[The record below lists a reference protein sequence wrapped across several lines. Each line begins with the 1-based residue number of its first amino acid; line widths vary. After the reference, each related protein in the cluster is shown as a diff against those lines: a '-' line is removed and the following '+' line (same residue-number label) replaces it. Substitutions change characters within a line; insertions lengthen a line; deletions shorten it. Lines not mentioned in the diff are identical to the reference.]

1 MRLLVSYL
9 QMNELFNPDLSGARA
24 PSGLSSNYILRWSLR
39 PGWRSALFLAAI
51 LAGSV
56 WVSVVAAR
64 AALSAY
70 RLDADS
76 IADVQNALRWD
87 PDNPDLVHRLGLVYT
102 YDQMNLNTT
111 ESLKY
116 LRQAVA
122 LNPRR
127 WEFWSDLGTSCDF
140 VMDTACSDEA
150 FRRAWALN
158 PMGPTLGW
166 SLGNHYLLTDRPEKA
181 FPFFRTLL
189 GLSPDYLDPTFR
201 LCLRATHDPEL
212 VYAEVLPHGKNGYDR
227 FAFLNFL
234 VSTGDYD
241 SAIKIWRQMIT
252 GPDRSP
258 SVSLVRPFLNSL
270 TDNNRLPEATSV
282 WNDLQ
287 RAGVIP
293 SRTGLQGTN
302 LLYNGNF
309 ATPPLNTGFDWR
321 VSDSAE
327 IVLDFSAT
335 PGFKNRHCLRVDF
348 SVGRNADYTLV
359 SQVVPVNP
367 KTPYQL
373 SAYVRSEDLTS
384 DSGPRLRVTEVGC
397 TGCVPMTS
405 DSMRSTTSW
414 HPVDVSFT
422 TQAQTH
428 AVVVSFWRP
437 QTKAA
442 LGDITGTAWLDDV
455 NLHAV
460 DVSAAGANTV
470 RTR

>member
-1 MRLLVSYL
+1 
-9 QMNELFNPDLSGARA
+9 MNELFNPDLSGARA
-24 PSGLSSNYILRWSLR
+24 PSGLGSNYILRWSLR
-39 PGWRSALFLAAI
+39 PWWRSSLFLAAI

-56 WVSVVAAR
+56 WMSAAALR
-64 AALSAY
+64 SALSAY
-70 RLDADS
+70 RLDAVS

-102 YDQMNLNTT
+102 YDQTDLDTS

-116 LRQAVA
+116 LRQAVV

-166 SLGNHYLLTDRPEKA
+166 AMGNHYLLTNRPEKA

-189 GLSPDYLDPTFR
+189 GLSPDYREPTFR

-212 VYAEVLPHGKNGYDR
+212 IYAEVLPHDTNGSDR

-241 SAIKIWRQMIT
+241 NAVKIWKEMIA

-270 TDNNRLPEATSV
+270 TDNNHLPEATRV
-282 WNDLQ
+282 WDDLQ
-287 RAGVIP
+287 HAGVIP
-293 SRTGLQGTN
+293 ASMSSPGKN

-309 ATPPLNTGFDWR
+309 ARPPLDAGFDWR
-321 VSDSAE
+321 VSNAPE
-327 IVLDFSAT
+327 IVLDFSAS
-335 PGFKNRHCLRVDF
+335 PGFKDNNCLRIDF
-348 SVGRNADYTLV
+348 SVGRNADYTVV
-359 SQVVPVNP
+359 SQIVPVNP
-367 KTPYQL
+367 KTSYQL
-373 SAYVRSEDLTS
+373 SAYVRSENLTS
-384 DSGPRLRVTEVGC
+384 DSGPRLRVVEMGC
-397 TGCVPMTS
+397 NGCVPATS
-405 DSMRSTTSW
+405 DSMQGTTSW
-414 HPVDVSFT
+414 HPVEVPFT
-422 TQAQTH
+422 TQAQTE
-428 AVVVSFWRP
+428 AVLVSFWRP
-437 QTKAA
+437 QTPSA

-460 DVSAAGANTV
+460 NTSETGVSTA
-470 RTR
+470 RSR